1 MTNRMTIYYSDGTYG
16 YTIYVHIYVYVIR
29 KERKGMKK
37 EKRGTDG
44 DIEIQGKRGQSR
56 KT

>member
-1 MTNRMTIYYSDGTYG
+1 MTICYPDEIYG
-16 YTIYVHIYVYVIR
+16 YTIYVHMCVYVIW
-29 KERKGMKK
+29 KERKGVKK
-37 EKRGTDG
+37 GKRGTDG